1 MGGGGSQLKN
11 LKNWWKFE
19 DLEKFTC
26 IRYWSTDSVNFK
38 SWTKS
43 ENFWY
48 FWPLLTTTKPPTKLL
63 LFFWYTVNP
72 CEYVGAIPKKIQ
84 VKSFLIKIIVSSLHI
99 TQFQSLNIFAKK
111 IAVGSLKIMLIGYC
125 AYKIYST
132 NGEWLQMKIDF
143 ISHAVRSL
151 IKE

>member
-1 MGGGGSQLKN
+1 M
-11 LKNWWKFE
+11 
-19 DLEKFTC
+19 
-26 IRYWSTDSVNFK
+26 
-38 SWTKS
+38 
-43 ENFWY
+43 
-48 FWPLLTTTKPPTKLL
+48 
-63 LFFWYTVNP
+63 
-72 CEYVGAIPKKIQ
+72 KKILFDKP
-84 VKSFLIKIIVSSLHI
+84 VIKEVRFEFLYLGCHI

-125 AYKIYST
+125 AYKIYLT